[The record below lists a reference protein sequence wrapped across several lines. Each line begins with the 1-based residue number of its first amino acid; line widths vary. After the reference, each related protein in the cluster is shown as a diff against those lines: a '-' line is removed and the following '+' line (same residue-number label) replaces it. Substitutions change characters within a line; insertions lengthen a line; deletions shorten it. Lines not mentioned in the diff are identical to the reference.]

1 MLHWKDGIRR
11 AMAAPG
17 PGGEELRRM
26 KNKNIKGVRLIVAAI
41 VLFFI
46 IFVILRIYFEESKNF
61 SPLALKSNTVIFGLW
76 IIIIL
81 FGLTFLFILARN
93 ILKMYLERNQGG
105 AGHGFKNRLVFFF
118 IAFSI
123 VPTLLLFFFAT
134 DVISQ
139 SIEQWF
145 KTPIENIMKN
155 VDEVK
160 TNYYGNINEDLEHYS
175 GLIAGMIL
183 EKRMYTDENK
193 VFLKN
198 RLKEKMLEYKL
209 DVVSIYKNRNDIYT
223 LFHPRIPTQEYKD
236 LPLNVVYRGLGG
248 AGFTTIDTLKA
259 GELIR
264 NGVAFDIEQGDK
276 MLIITGKYFPKSYTK
291 SLNELAGMVSKHSQM
306 RVLRDPVK
314 NTYILLFLFITILI
328 IFSASW
334 LGFYLAK
341 GITVPIEKLVTA
353 TAEIAKGNL
362 DVRIDYETQDEFNT
376 LINEFNRM
384 AGDLKDN
391 RDKLNRRTI
400 ELRHRRSIIE
410 TILKNITTGVMALNV
425 RGEIMVINTE
435 ATRMLSLDP
444 ETAVRKNYAEVI
456 SESIYGD
463 VHTLIKKAFATRFK
477 LIEKEIDVKLQG
489 KYINLAVKVTQLRS
503 PINSRFAGLLVVLTD
518 LTELIKA
525 QRMLVWREVAK
536 RIAHEIK
543 NPLTPIQISSQRI
556 LRSLDQPP
564 EKFRAIVED
573 SLNIISQELG
583 SIKNLA
589 EEFANFARLP
599 EIKFTQGD
607 VNEILE
613 KLVSTYTSVYQNI
626 QFKAKFDVDLPPLVK
641 LDVEQIKRVFVNI
654 MDNALQVMS
663 NEGEIEIVTNYNAES
678 RFITIEIADNGPGIS
693 DEDKQKVFLP
703 YFSKKSSGTGLGLA
717 IAHNIVE
724 EHNGLISI
732 TDNQPRGARFVIE
745 LPA

>member
-1 MLHWKDGIRR
+1 M
-11 AMAAPG
+11 
-17 PGGEELRRM
+17 
-26 KNKNIKGVRLIVAAI
+26 
-41 VLFFI
+41 
-46 IFVILRIYFEESKNF
+46 
-61 SPLALKSNTVIFGLW
+61 
-76 IIIIL
+76 
-81 FGLTFLFILARN
+81 
-93 ILKMYLERNQGG
+93 
-105 AGHGFKNRLVFFF
+105 
-118 IAFSI
+118 
-123 VPTLLLFFFAT
+123 
-134 DVISQ
+134 
-139 SIEQWF
+139 
-145 KTPIENIMKN
+145 
-155 VDEVK
+155 
-160 TNYYGNINEDLEHYS
+160 
-175 GLIAGMIL
+175 
-183 EKRMYTDENK
+183 
-193 VFLKN
+193 
-198 RLKEKMLEYKL
+198 
-209 DVVSIYKNRNDIYT
+209 
-223 LFHPRIPTQEYKD
+223 QEYKN
-236 LPLNVVYRGLGG
+236 LPLNVVYSGLGG
-248 AGFTTIDTLKA
+248 AGFTKIDNLKN

-276 MLIITGKYFPKSYTK
+276 MLIITGKYFPESYTR
-291 SLNELAGMVSKHSQM
+291 SLNALSGMVSKHSQM
-306 RVLRDPVK
+306 RVMRDPVK

-341 GITVPIEKLVTA
+341 GITVPIEKLVAA

-362 DVRIDYETQDEFNT
+362 DVRIDYATEDEFNT

-384 AGDLKDN
+384 AIDLKEN

-410 TILKNITTGVMALNV
+410 TILKNITSGVMALNV
-425 RGEIMVINTE
+425 RGEIMVVNPE
-435 ATRMLSLDP
+435 AARMLSLDAEAVTRKHYAAVIP
-444 ETAVRKNYAEVI
+444 ET
-456 SESIYGD
+456 IYQD
-463 VHTLIKKAFATRFK
+463 IHALIKKAFETRFK

-489 KYINLAVKVTQLRS
+489 KYINLAVKITQLRN

-556 LRSLDQPP
+556 QRSLDQPP

-573 SLNIISQELG
+573 SLNIISQELS

-613 KLVSTYTSVYQNI
+613 KLVAVYTSIYQNV
-626 QFKAKFDVDLPPLVK
+626 QFKAKFDVELPPLVK

-654 MDNALQVMS
+654 LDNALHAMGS
-663 NEGEIEIVTNYNAES
+663 PGEIEIVTRYNSES
-678 RFITIEIADNGPGIS
+678 KFITVEIADNGLGIS

-724 EHNGLISI
+724 EHNGMISI
-732 TDNQPRGARFVIE
+732 TDNLPRGARFLIE

>member
-1 MLHWKDGIRR
+1 
-11 AMAAPG
+11 
-17 PGGEELRRM
+17 M
-26 KNKNIKGVRLIVAAI
+26 KSKNIKGVRLIVAAM

-46 IFVILRIYFEESKNF
+46 VFVIIRLYFEESKNF
-61 SPLALKSNTVIFGLW
+61 SPLALKGSTWIFGLW

-93 ILKMYLERNQGG
+93 ILKMYLENNQSGS
-105 AGHGFKNRLVFFF
+105 GHSFKNKLVFFF
-118 IAFSI
+118 IAFSL
-123 VPTLLLFFFAT
+123 VPTLLLFIFAT

-145 KTPIENIMKN
+145 KTPIENIMHN
-155 VDEVK
+155 VEDVK
-160 TNYYGNINEDLEHYS
+160 KNYYGKINGDLEHFS
-175 GLIAGMIL
+175 KLIAVMIQQ
-183 EKRMYTDENK
+183 KKMYTDENK
-193 VFLKN
+193 SFLKN
-198 RLKEKMLEYKL
+198 KLKEKMLEYKL
-209 DVVSIYKNRNDIYT
+209 DVVNIYKNRNEIFS
-223 LFHPRIPTQEYKD
+223 LISPRIPIQEYKN
-236 LPLNVVYRGLGG
+236 LPLNIVYRGLGG
-248 AGFTTIDTLKA
+248 AGFTTIDTLKTA
-259 GELIR
+259 ELIR

-276 MLIITGKYFPKSYTK
+276 MLIITGKYFPESYTR
-291 SLNELAGMVSKHSQM
+291 SLNALAGMVSKHNQM

-341 GITVPIEKLVTA
+341 GITVPIEKLVLA

-362 DVRIDYETQDEFNT
+362 DVRIDYKAKDEFNT

-384 AGDLKDN
+384 AFDLKEN

-400 ELRHRRSIIE
+400 ELRHRRSITE
-410 TILKNITTGVMALNV
+410 TILKNITSGVMALNAN
-425 RGEIMVINTE
+425 GEIIAINPE
-435 ATRMLSLDP
+435 ASRMLSLDM
-444 ETAVRKNYAEVI
+444 EAVARKNFAAVI
-456 SESIYGD
+456 SETIYQD
-463 VHTLIKKAFATRFK
+463 IHVLIRKAFETRFK
-477 LIEKEIDVKLQG
+477 LIEKDIDFRLKG
-489 KYINLAVKVTQLRS
+489 KYINLAVKITQLRN
-503 PINSRFAGLLVVLTD
+503 PINNRFAGLLVVLTD

-564 EKFRAIVED
+564 DKFRAIVED
-573 SLNIISQELG
+573 SLNIISQELD

-599 EIKFTQGD
+599 EIKFSQGD
-607 VNEILE
+607 INEILE
-613 KLVSTYTSVYQNI
+613 KLLTVYTSIYQNV
-626 QFKAKFDVDLPPLVK
+626 QFKVKLDVELPALVK
-641 LDVEQIKRVFVNI
+641 LDVEQIKRVLVNVL
-654 MDNALQVMS
+654 DNALEIIGK
-663 NEGEIEIVTNYNAES
+663 EGEIEISTSYNGES
-678 RFITIEIADNGPGIS
+678 KFITIEIADSGPGIS

-717 IAHNIVE
+717 IAHNIIE
-724 EHNGLISI
+724 EHNGLISV
-732 TDNQPRGARFVIE
+732 TDNQPQGARFIIE

>member
-1 MLHWKDGIRR
+1 MCILPKLATRNW
-11 AMAAPG
+11 
-17 PGGEELRRM
+17 RM
-26 KNKNIKGVRLIVAAI
+26 KNKNIRGVRLIVTAI

-46 IFVILRIYFEESKNF
+46 AFVIIRIYFEESKNF
-61 SPLALKSNTVIFGLW
+61 SPQFLKGNTLIFGLW

-81 FGLTFLFILARN
+81 FGLTFLFILIRN
-93 ILKMYLERNQGG
+93 ILKMYYEKNQGG
-105 AGHGFKNRLVFFF
+105 AGHSFKNRLVFFF

-123 VPTLLLFFFAT
+123 VPTLLLFYFAT

-139 SIEQWF
+139 SIEQLF

-155 VDEVK
+155 VDDVK
-160 TNYYGNINEDLEHYS
+160 TNYYSKINEDLEHFS
-175 GLIAGMIL
+175 GIIAVMIQQ
-183 EKRMYTDENK
+183 KRMYTEENK
-193 VFLKN
+193 GFLQN

-209 DVVSIYKNRNDIYT
+209 DVVNIYKNKNEI
-223 LFHPRIPTQEYKD
+223 FAIFNPRIPMQEYKN
-236 LPLNVVYRGLGG
+236 LPLNIVYSGLGG
-248 AGFTTIDTLKA
+248 AGFTKIDTLKN

-276 MLIITGKYFPKSYTK
+276 MLIITGKYFPESYTR
-291 SLNELAGMVSKHSQM
+291 SLNILAAMVNKHSQM

-314 NTYILLFLFITILI
+314 NTYMLLFLFITILI

-341 GITVPIEKLVTA
+341 GITVPIEKLISA
-353 TAEIAKGNL
+353 TTEIAKGNL
-362 DVRIDYETQDEFNT
+362 DVRIDYAAKDEFNI

-384 AGDLKDN
+384 AFDLKEN

-410 TILKNITTGVMALNV
+410 TIMKNITSGVMALNSK
-425 RGEIMVINTE
+425 GEIIALNPE
-435 ATRMLSLDP
+435 AARMLSLDV
-444 ETAVRKNYAEVI
+444 EVVSRKNFANVI
-456 SESIYGD
+456 SETIYQD
-463 VHTLIKKAFATRFK
+463 IHALISKAFETRFK

-489 KYINLAVKVTQLRS
+489 RVINLAVKITQLRN
-503 PINSRFAGLLVVLTD
+503 PINNRFSGLLVVFTD

-525 QRMLVWREVAK
+525 QRLLVWREVAK

-564 EKFRAIVED
+564 DKFRAIVED
-573 SLNIISQELG
+573 SMHIISQEFD
-583 SIKNLA
+583 SIKKLA

-607 VNEILE
+607 INEILE
-613 KLVSTYTSVYQNI
+613 KMLAVYTSIYQNI
-626 QFKAKFDVDLPPLVK
+626 QFKVKLDVALPSLVK

-654 MDNALQVMS
+654 LDNALEVIGK
-663 NEGEIEIVTNYNAES
+663 EGEIEISTRYNGES
-678 RFITIEIADNGPGIS
+678 KFISIEFADNGPGIS

-717 IAHNIVE
+717 IAHNIIE
-724 EHNGLISI
+724 EHNGLISVI
-732 TDNQPRGARFVIE
+732 DNQPRGARFIIE

>member
-1 MLHWKDGIRR
+1 
-11 AMAAPG
+11 
-17 PGGEELRRM
+17 M

-46 IFVILRIYFEESKNF
+46 VFVIIRFYFEETKNF
-61 SPLALKSNTVIFGLW
+61 SPQFLKSNTLIFGLW

-93 ILKMYLERNQGG
+93 ILKMYYEKNQGG
-105 AGHGFKNRLVFFF
+105 AGHSFKNRLVFFF

-155 VDEVK
+155 VDDVK
-160 TNYYGNINEDLEHYS
+160 TNYYSKITEDLEHYS
-175 GLIAGMIL
+175 GIIADMIQQ
-183 EKRMYTDENK
+183 KKMYTEENK
-193 VFLKN
+193 SFLQN

-209 DVVSIYKNRNDIYT
+209 DVVNIYMNKNEIFAIFN
-223 LFHPRIPTQEYKD
+223 PRIPMQEYRN
-236 LPLNVVYRGLGG
+236 LPLNIVYSGLGG
-248 AGFTTIDTLKA
+248 AGFTKIDTLKN

-276 MLIITGKYFPKSYTK
+276 MLIITGKYFPESYTS
-291 SLNELAGMVSKHSQM
+291 SLNNLAAMVNKHNQM
-306 RVLRDPVK
+306 RVLRDPIK
-314 NTYILLFLFITILI
+314 NTYMLLFLFITILI

-341 GITVPIEKLVTA
+341 GITVPIEKLILA

-362 DVRIDYETQDEFNT
+362 DVRIDYAAKDEFNT

-384 AGDLKDN
+384 ASDLKEN

-410 TILKNITTGVMALNV
+410 TIMKNITSGVMALNSK
-425 RGEIMVINTE
+425 GEIMALNPE
-435 ATRMLSLDP
+435 AARMLSLD
-444 ETAVRKNYAEVI
+444 VNVVSRKNFAAVI
-456 SESIYGD
+456 SETIYGD
-463 VHTLIKKAFATRFK
+463 IHALISKAFTTRFK

-489 KYINLAVKVTQLRS
+489 RVINLAVKITQLRN
-503 PINSRFAGLLVVLTD
+503 PINNRFSGLLVVFTD

-525 QRMLVWREVAK
+525 QRLLVWREVAK

-564 EKFRAIVED
+564 DKFRTIVED
-573 SLNIISQELG
+573 SLHIISQEID
-583 SIKNLA
+583 SIKKLA

-607 VNEILE
+607 INEILE
-613 KLVSTYTSVYQNI
+613 KMLVVYTSIYQNVK
-626 QFKAKFDVDLPPLVK
+626 FKVKLDVELPSLVK
-641 LDVEQIKRVFVNI
+641 LDVENIKRVLVNI
-654 MDNALQVMS
+654 LDNALEVTGK
-663 NEGEIEIVTNYNAES
+663 EGEIEISTSYNKENK
-678 RFITIEIADNGPGIS
+678 FITIEIADNGPGIS

-703 YFSKKSSGTGLGLA
+703 YFSKKSTGTGLGLA
-717 IAHNIVE
+717 IANNIIE
-724 EHNGLISI
+724 EHNGLISVV
-732 TDNQPRGARFVIE
+732 DNQPKGARFIIE
-745 LPA
+745 FPA

>member
-1 MLHWKDGIRR
+1 
-11 AMAAPG
+11 
-17 PGGEELRRM
+17 M
-26 KNKNIKGVRLIVAAI
+26 KNKNIKGVRLIVAAM

-46 IFVILRIYFEESKNF
+46 VFVIIRLYFEESKNF
-61 SPLALKSNTVIFGLW
+61 SPLALKGSTLIFGLW

-93 ILKMYLERNQGG
+93 ILKMYLENNQSGT
-105 AGHGFKNRLVFFF
+105 GHSFKNRLVFFF
-118 IAFSI
+118 IAFSL
-123 VPTLLLFFFAT
+123 VPTLLLFIFAT

-145 KTPIENIMKN
+145 KTPIENIMHN
-155 VDEVK
+155 VEDVK
-160 TNYYGNINEDLEHYS
+160 SNYYGNINEDLQHYS
-175 GLIAGMIL
+175 GLIAAMIQQ
-183 EKRMYTDENK
+183 KRMYTDDNK
-193 VFLKN
+193 TFLFNK
-198 RLKEKMLEYKL
+198 LKEKMLEYKL
-209 DVVSIYKNRNDIYT
+209 DVVSIYRNRNETFT
-223 LFHPRIPTQEYKD
+223 LLHPRIPIQEYKN
-236 LPLNVVYRGLGG
+236 LPLNIVYRGLGG
-248 AGFTTIDTLKA
+248 AGFTTTDTLKT

-264 NGVAFDIEQGDK
+264 NGAAFDIEQGDK
-276 MLIITGKYFPKSYTK
+276 MLVITGKYFPESYTR
-291 SLNELAGMVSKHSQM
+291 SLNALAGMVSKHSQM

-341 GITVPIEKLVTA
+341 GITVPIEKLVSA

-362 DVRIDYETQDEFNT
+362 DVRIDYKAKDEFNT

-384 AGDLKDN
+384 AFDLKEN

-400 ELRHRRSIIE
+400 ELRHRRSITE
-410 TILKNITTGVMALNV
+410 TILKNITSGVMALNAS
-425 RGEIMVINTE
+425 GEIIAINPE
-435 ATRMLSLDP
+435 AARMLSLDMD
-444 ETAVRKNYAEVI
+444 AVARKNFAAAI
-456 SESIYGD
+456 SETIYQD
-463 VHTLIKKAFATRFK
+463 IHVLIRKAFETRFK
-477 LIEKEIDVKLQG
+477 LIEKEIDVKLKG
-489 KYINLAVKVTQLRS
+489 KYINLAVKITQLRN
-503 PINSRFAGLLVVLTD
+503 PINNRFAGLLVVLTD

-564 EKFRAIVED
+564 DKFRAIVED
-573 SLNIISQELG
+573 SLNIISQELD

-599 EIKFTQGD
+599 EIKFSQGD
-607 VNEILE
+607 INEILE
-613 KLVSTYTSVYQNI
+613 KLMAVYTSIYQNV
-626 QFKAKFDVDLPPLVK
+626 QFKVKLDSALPPLVK
-641 LDVEQIKRVFVNI
+641 LDVEQIKRVLVNI
-654 MDNALQVMS
+654 LDNALEVIGK
-663 NEGEIEIVTNYNAES
+663 EGEIEISTNYNGES
-678 RFITIEIADNGPGIS
+678 KFITIEIADSGPGIS

-732 TDNQPRGARFVIE
+732 TDNQPQGARFIIE

>member
-1 MLHWKDGIRR
+1 MERV
-11 AMAAPG
+11 
-17 PGGEELRRM
+17 

-46 IFVILRIYFEESKNF
+46 VFVILRLYFEESKNF
-61 SPLALKSNTVIFGLW
+61 SPMALKSNTVIFGLW

-93 ILKMYLERNQGG
+93 ILKMVLEKSQGG
-105 AGHGFKNRLVFFF
+105 AGRGFKNRLVFFF

-145 KTPIENIMKN
+145 KAPIEDIMRN
-155 VDEVK
+155 VEEVK
-160 TNYYGNINEDLEHYS
+160 GNYYGKINEDLQHYS
-175 GLIAGMIL
+175 GLIAAMIQQ
-183 EKRMYTDENK
+183 KRMYTEDNRSFLQNK
-193 VFLKN
+193 
-198 RLKEKMLEYKL
+198 LKEKMLEYKL
-209 DVVSIYKNRNDIYT
+209 DVVNLYRNRNEVFAI
-223 LFHPRIPTQEYKD
+223 FNPRIPMQEYKN
-236 LPLNVVYRGLGG
+236 LPLNVVYSGLGG
-248 AGFTTIDTLKA
+248 AGFTTIDALKA

-264 NGVAFDIEQGDK
+264 SGVAIDIEQGDK
-276 MLIITGKYFPKSYTK
+276 MLIITGKYFPESYTR
-291 SLNELAGMVSKHSQM
+291 SLNELTGMVSKHKQM

-314 NTYILLFLFITILI
+314 STYILLFLFVTILI

-341 GITVPIEKLVTA
+341 GITVPIEKLVAA

-362 DVRIDYETQDEFNT
+362 DVRIDYAAQDEFNT
-376 LINEFNRM
+376 LVNEFNRM
-384 AGDLKDN
+384 ANDLKEN

-410 TILKNITTGVMALNV
+410 TILKNVTAGVMALNV
-425 RGEIMVINTE
+425 RGEIMIVNPE
-435 ATRMLSLDP
+435 AARMLSLDA
-444 ETAVRKNYAEVI
+444 ETAPRKNYDQVIPEANYQEVREI
-456 SESIYGD
+456 IR
-463 VHTLIKKAFATRFK
+463 KAFETRFK
-477 LIEKEIDVKLQG
+477 LIEKEVDVKLQG
-489 KYINLAVKVTQLRS
+489 KYINMAVKVTQLRN

-556 LRSLDQPP
+556 LRSLDQPAD
-564 EKFRAIVED
+564 KFRAIVED
-573 SLNIISQELG
+573 SLGIISQELS

-607 VNEILE
+607 VNDILE
-613 KLVSTYTSVYQNI
+613 KLVSVYASIYQNVR
-626 QFKAKFDVDLPPLVK
+626 FKATLDVDLPPLVK

-654 MDNALQVMS
+654 LDNALQVMGH
-663 NEGEIEIVTNYNAES
+663 EGEIEIVTRYSAENK
-678 RFITIEIADNGPGIS
+678 FITVEIADSGPGIS

-717 IAHNIVE
+717 IAHNIIE
-724 EHNGLISI
+724 EHDGLISI
-732 TDNQPRGARFVIE
+732 VDNQPRGARFVIE

>member
-1 MLHWKDGIRR
+1 
-11 AMAAPG
+11 
-17 PGGEELRRM
+17 M
-26 KNKNIKGVRLIVAAI
+26 KNKNIKGVRLIVTAM

-46 IFVILRIYFEESKNF
+46 VFVIIRIYFEESKNF
-61 SPLALKSNTVIFGLW
+61 SPQFLKGNTLIFGLW

-81 FGLTFLFILARN
+81 FGLTFLFILIRN
-93 ILKMYLERNQGG
+93 ILKMYYEKNQGG
-105 AGHGFKNRLVFFF
+105 VGHSFKNRLVFFF

-123 VPTLLLFFFAT
+123 VPTLLLFYFAT

-155 VDEVK
+155 VDDIK
-160 TNYYGNINEDLEHYS
+160 TNYYSKINEDLEHFS
-175 GLIAGMIL
+175 GIIADMIQQ
-183 EKRMYTDENK
+183 KRMYTEENK
-193 VFLKN
+193 SFLQN

-209 DVVSIYKNRNDIYT
+209 DVVNIYKNKNEI
-223 LFHPRIPTQEYKD
+223 FAIFNPRIPMQEYKN
-236 LPLNVVYRGLGG
+236 LPLNIVYSGLGG
-248 AGFTTIDTLKA
+248 AGFIKIDTLKN

-276 MLIITGKYFPKSYTK
+276 MLIITGKYFPESYTR
-291 SLNELAGMVSKHSQM
+291 SLSILAAMVNKHSQM

-314 NTYILLFLFITILI
+314 NTYMLLFLFITILI

-341 GITVPIEKLVTA
+341 GITVPIEKLISA

-362 DVRIDYETQDEFNT
+362 DVRIDYAAKDEFNT

-384 AGDLKDN
+384 AFDLKEN

-410 TILKNITTGVMALNV
+410 TIMKNITSGVMALNSK
-425 RGEIMVINTE
+425 GEIIALNPE
-435 ATRMLSLDP
+435 AARMLSLDV
-444 ETAVRKNYAEVI
+444 EVVSRKNFANVI
-456 SESIYGD
+456 SETIYQD
-463 VHTLIKKAFATRFK
+463 IHALISKAFETRFK

-489 KYINLAVKVTQLRS
+489 RVINLAVKITQLRN
-503 PINSRFAGLLVVLTD
+503 PINNRFSGLLVVFTD

-525 QRMLVWREVAK
+525 QRLLVWREVAK

-564 EKFRAIVED
+564 DKFRAIVED
-573 SLNIISQELG
+573 SMHIISQEFD
-583 SIKNLA
+583 SIKKLA

-607 VNEILE
+607 INEILE
-613 KLVSTYTSVYQNI
+613 KMLAVYTSIYQNV
-626 QFKAKFDVDLPPLVK
+626 QFKVKLDVALPSLVK

-654 MDNALQVMS
+654 LDNALEVIGK
-663 NEGEIEIVTNYNAES
+663 EGEIEISTRYNGES
-678 RFITIEIADNGPGIS
+678 KFISIEFADNGPGIS

-717 IAHNIVE
+717 IAHNIIE
-724 EHNGLISI
+724 EHNGLISVI
-732 TDNQPRGARFVIE
+732 DNEPRGARFIIE

>member
-1 MLHWKDGIRR
+1 
-11 AMAAPG
+11 
-17 PGGEELRRM
+17 M
-26 KNKNIKGVRLIVAAI
+26 KNKSIKGVRLIVAAI

-46 IFVILRIYFEESKNF
+46 VFVIIRIYFEESRNF
-61 SPLALKSNTVIFGLW
+61 SPLALKGNTVIFGLW

-93 ILKMYLERNQGG
+93 ILKMYLEKNQGG
-105 AGHGFKNRLVFFF
+105 VGHSFKNRLVFFF

-145 KTPIENIMKN
+145 KTPIENIMQN
-155 VDEVK
+155 VDDIK
-160 TNYYGNINEDLEHYS
+160 ASHYGKINEDLEHFS
-175 GLIAGMIL
+175 GLIASMIQQ
-183 EKRMYTDENK
+183 KKMYTAENK
-193 VFLKN
+193 SFLQNK
-198 RLKEKMLEYKL
+198 LKEKMLEYKL
-209 DVVSIYKNRNDIYT
+209 DVVNIYKNKNEI
-223 LFHPRIPTQEYKD
+223 FAIFNPRIPMQEYKN
-236 LPLNVVYRGLGG
+236 LPLNIVYRGLGG
-248 AGFTTIDTLKA
+248 AGFTTIDAMKT

-276 MLIITGKYFPKSYTK
+276 MLIITGKYFPESYTR
-291 SLNELAGMVSKHSQM
+291 SLNILGAMVSKHKQM
-306 RVLRDPVK
+306 RLLRDPVK
-314 NTYILLFLFITILI
+314 STYILLFLFITILI

-341 GITVPIEKLVTA
+341 GITVPIEKLVAA
-353 TAEIAKGNL
+353 TSEIAKGNL
-362 DVRIDYETQDEFNT
+362 DVRIDYAAKDEFNT

-384 AGDLKDN
+384 AIDLKDN

-410 TILKNITTGVMALNV
+410 TILKNITSGVMALNV
-425 RGEIMVINTE
+425 RGEIMAINPE
-435 ATRMLSLDP
+435 AARMLSL
-444 ETAVRKNYAEVI
+444 ETETVVRKNYAGVI
-456 SESIYGD
+456 SESIYQD
-463 VHTLIKKAFATRFK
+463 IHVLIKKAFSTRFK

-489 KYINLAVKVTQLRS
+489 RYINLAVKITQLRN

-525 QRMLVWREVAK
+525 QRLLVWREVAK

-556 LRSLDQPP
+556 MRSLDQPP

-573 SLNIISQELG
+573 SLGIISQELD

-589 EEFANFARLP
+589 DEFANFARLP

-607 VNEILE
+607 INEILE
-613 KLVSTYTSVYQNI
+613 KLLSVYMSIYQNV
-626 QFKAKFDVDLPPLVK
+626 QFKVKLDVDLPPLVK

-654 MDNALQVMS
+654 LDNGLQVME
-663 NEGEIEIVTNYNAES
+663 NGGEIEISTRYNAES
-678 RFITIEIADNGPGIS
+678 KFITVEIADSGPGIS

-717 IAHNIVE
+717 IANNIIE
-724 EHNGLISI
+724 EHNGLISVV
-732 TDNQPRGARFVIE
+732 DNQPHGARFIIE

>member
-1 MLHWKDGIRR
+1 
-11 AMAAPG
+11 
-17 PGGEELRRM
+17 M
-26 KNKNIKGVRLIVAAI
+26 KNKNIKGVRLIVAAT

-46 IFVILRIYFEESKNF
+46 VFVVLRIYFEESKNF
-61 SPLALKSNTVIFGLW
+61 SPPALKSDTLIFGLW

-93 ILKMYLERNQGG
+93 ILKMYVERNQGG
-105 AGHGFKNRLVFFF
+105 AGHSFKNRLVFFF

-145 KTPIENIMKN
+145 KAPIENIMQN
-155 VDEVK
+155 VEEVK
-160 TNYYGNINEDLEHYS
+160 GNYYGNINEDLRHYS
-175 GLIAGMIL
+175 GLIAAMIQQ
-183 EKRMYTDENK
+183 KRMYTEDN
-193 VFLKN
+193 VIFLRN

-209 DVVSIYKNRNDIYT
+209 DLVSIYRDRNETFT
-223 LFHPRIPTQEYKD
+223 LLHPRIPIQEYKD

-248 AGFTTIDTLKA
+248 DGFTTIDTLKSA
-259 GELIR
+259 ELVR
-264 NGVAFDIEQGDK
+264 NGVAFDIEGGK
-276 MLIITGKYFPKSYTK
+276 MLVITGKYFPDSYAR
-291 SLNELAGMVSKHSQM
+291 SLNSLAAMVSKHNQM
-306 RVLRDPVK
+306 RMLRDPVK
-314 NTYILLFLFITILI
+314 NTYILLFLFVTILI

-362 DVRIDYETQDEFNT
+362 DVRIDYGTRDEFNT

-384 AGDLKDN
+384 ASDLKEN
-391 RDKLNRRTI
+391 RDKLTRRTI

-435 ATRMLSLDP
+435 AARMLSLDP
-444 ETAVRKNYAEVI
+444 ETAVRKNYAAVI
-456 SESIYGD
+456 SESIYGEIHAL
-463 VHTLIKKAFATRFK
+463 VQKAFAARFK

-489 KYINLAVKVTQLRS
+489 RFINLAVKITQLRN

-589 EEFANFARLP
+589 DEFANFARLP
-599 EIKFTQGD
+599 EIKFAQGD

-613 KLVSTYTSVYQNI
+613 KLLSTYTSVYQNV
-626 QFKAKFDVDLPPLVK
+626 QFKATLDVDLPPLVK

-654 MDNALQVMS
+654 LDNALHAMG
-663 NEGEIEIVTNYNAES
+663 NEGEIEIVTRYNAES
-678 RFITIEIADNGPGIS
+678 RFLTVEIADNGPGIS

-703 YFSKKSSGTGLGLA
+703 YFSKKSTGTGLGLA
-717 IAHNIVE
+717 IAHTIIE
-724 EHNGLISI
+724 EHNGLVSI
-732 TDNQPRGARFVIE
+732 VDNAPRGARFIIE

>member
-1 MLHWKDGIRR
+1 
-11 AMAAPG
+11 
-17 PGGEELRRM
+17 M
-26 KNKNIKGVRLIVAAI
+26 KSKNIKGVRLIVAAM

-46 IFVILRIYFEESKNF
+46 VFVIIRFYFEESKNF
-61 SPLALKSNTVIFGLW
+61 SPLALKGSTLIFGLW

-93 ILKMYLERNQGG
+93 ILKMYLENNQSGT
-105 AGHGFKNRLVFFF
+105 GHSFKNKLVFFF
-118 IAFSI
+118 IAFSL
-123 VPTLLLFFFAT
+123 VPTLLLFIFAT

-145 KTPIENIMKN
+145 KTPIENIMHN
-155 VDEVK
+155 VEDVK
-160 TNYYGNINEDLEHYS
+160 KNYYGKITGDLEHFS
-175 GLIAGMIL
+175 KLIAAMIQQ
-183 EKRMYTDENK
+183 KRMYTDENK
-193 VFLKN
+193 IFLQNK
-198 RLKEKMLEYKL
+198 LKEKMLEYKL
-209 DVVSIYKNRNDIYT
+209 DVVNIYKNKNEVFAI
-223 LFHPRIPTQEYKD
+223 FNPRIPMQEYKN
-236 LPLNVVYRGLGG
+236 LPLNIVYRGLGG
-248 AGFTTIDTLKA
+248 AGFTTIDTLKT

-264 NGVAFDIEQGDK
+264 NGVAFDITQGDK
-276 MLIITGKYFPKSYTK
+276 MLIITGKYFPESYTR
-291 SLNELAGMVSKHSQM
+291 SLNALAGMVSKHSQM

-341 GITVPIEKLVTA
+341 GITVPIEKLISA

-362 DVRIDYETQDEFNT
+362 DVRIDYKAKDEFNT

-384 AGDLKDN
+384 AFDLKEN

-400 ELRHRRSIIE
+400 ELRHRRSITE
-410 TILKNITTGVMALNV
+410 TILKNITSGVMALNAS
-425 RGEIMVINTE
+425 GEIIAINPE
-435 ATRMLSLDP
+435 AARMLSLDM
-444 ETAVRKNYAEVI
+444 EAVARKNFAAVI
-456 SESIYGD
+456 SDTIYQD
-463 VHTLIKKAFATRFK
+463 IHVLIRKAFETRFK
-477 LIEKEIDVKLQG
+477 LIEKEIDVKLKG
-489 KYINLAVKVTQLRS
+489 KYINLAVKITQLRN
-503 PINSRFAGLLVVLTD
+503 PINNRFAGLLVVLTD

-564 EKFRAIVED
+564 DKFRSIVED
-573 SLNIISQELG
+573 SLNIISQELA

-599 EIKFTQGD
+599 EIKFSQGD
-607 VNEILE
+607 INEILE
-613 KLVSTYTSVYQNI
+613 KLLTVYTSIYQKV
-626 QFKAKFDVDLPPLVK
+626 QFKVKLDVELPPLVK
-641 LDVEQIKRVFVNI
+641 LDVEQIKRVLVNVL
-654 MDNALQVMS
+654 DNALEIIGK
-663 NEGEIEIVTNYNAES
+663 EGEIEISTSYNGES
-678 RFITIEIADNGPGIS
+678 KFITIEIADNGPGIS
-693 DEDKQKVFLP
+693 DEDKQKVFMP

-724 EHNGLISI
+724 EHNGLISV
-732 TDNQPRGARFVIE
+732 TDNQPQGARFIIE

>member
-1 MLHWKDGIRR
+1 
-11 AMAAPG
+11 
-17 PGGEELRRM
+17 M
-26 KNKNIKGVRLIVAAI
+26 KNKNIKGVRLIVAAM

-46 IFVILRIYFEESKNF
+46 VFVIIRIYFEESKNF
-61 SPLALKSNTVIFGLW
+61 SPQFLKSNTLIFGLW

-93 ILKMYLERNQGG
+93 MLKMYYERNRSGG
-105 AGHGFKNRLVFFF
+105 HSFKNRLVFFF

-145 KTPIENIMKN
+145 KTPVENIMKN

-160 TNYYGNINEDLEHYS
+160 TNYYSKITEDLEHFS
-175 GLIAGMIL
+175 GIIAVMIQQ
-183 EKRMYTDENK
+183 KRMYTDDNK
-193 VFLKN
+193 NFLQN

-209 DVVSIYKNRNDIYT
+209 DVVNIYKNRNEI
-223 LFHPRIPTQEYKD
+223 FAIFNPRIPMQEYKN
-236 LPLNVVYRGLGG
+236 LPLNIVYSGLGG
-248 AGFTTIDTLKA
+248 AGFTKIDNLKN

-276 MLIITGKYFPKSYTK
+276 MLIITGKYFPESYTR
-291 SLNELAGMVSKHSQM
+291 SLNTLAAMVNKHSQM

-314 NTYILLFLFITILI
+314 NTYMLLFLFITILI

-341 GITVPIEKLVTA
+341 GITVPIEKLISA

-362 DVRIDYETQDEFNT
+362 DVRIDYAAKDEFNT

-384 AGDLKDN
+384 AFDLKEN

-410 TILKNITTGVMALNV
+410 TIMKNITSGVMALNSK
-425 RGEIMVINTE
+425 GEIMALNPE
-435 ATRMLSLDP
+435 AARMLSLDV
-444 ETAVRKNYAEVI
+444 EAVMRKNFTNVI
-456 SESIYGD
+456 SETIYKD
-463 VHTLIKKAFATRFK
+463 IHLLIGKAFETRFK
-477 LIEKEIDVKLQG
+477 LIEKEIDIKLQG
-489 KYINLAVKVTQLRS
+489 RVINLAVKITQLRN
-503 PINSRFAGLLVVLTD
+503 PINNRFSGLLVVFTD

-525 QRMLVWREVAK
+525 QRLLVWREVAK

-564 EKFRAIVED
+564 DKFRAIVED
-573 SLNIISQELG
+573 SLHIITQEFD
-583 SIKNLA
+583 SIRNLA

-607 VNEILE
+607 INEILE
-613 KLVSTYTSVYQNI
+613 KMLATYTSIYQNVR
-626 QFKAKFDVDLPPLVK
+626 FKAKLDGALPPLLK

-654 MDNALQVMS
+654 LDNALEIIGK
-663 NEGEIEIVTNYNAES
+663 EGEIEIFSRYNGES
-678 RFITIEIADNGPGIS
+678 KFVTIEIADNGPGIS

-717 IAHNIVE
+717 IAHNIIE
-724 EHNGLISI
+724 EHNGLISVV
-732 TDNQPRGARFVIE
+732 DNQPKGARFIIE

>member
-1 MLHWKDGIRR
+1 
-11 AMAAPG
+11 
-17 PGGEELRRM
+17 M
-26 KNKNIKGVRLIVAAI
+26 KNKNIKGVRLIVTAI

-46 IFVILRIYFEESKNF
+46 AFVIIRIYFEESKNF
-61 SPLALKSNTVIFGLW
+61 SPQFLKGNTLIFGLW

-81 FGLTFLFILARN
+81 FGLTFLFILIRN
-93 ILKMYLERNQGG
+93 ILKMYYEKNQGG
-105 AGHGFKNRLVFFF
+105 AGHSFKNRLVFFF

-123 VPTLLLFFFAT
+123 VPTLLLFYFAT

-155 VDEVK
+155 VDDIK
-160 TNYYGNINEDLEHYS
+160 TNYYSKINEDLEHFS
-175 GLIAGMIL
+175 GIIADMIQQ
-183 EKRMYTDENK
+183 KRMYTEENK
-193 VFLKN
+193 SFLQN

-209 DVVSIYKNRNDIYT
+209 DVVNIYKNKNEI
-223 LFHPRIPTQEYKD
+223 FAIFNPRIPMQEYKN
-236 LPLNVVYRGLGG
+236 LPLNIVYSGLGG
-248 AGFTTIDTLKA
+248 AGFTKIDTLKN

-276 MLIITGKYFPKSYTK
+276 MLIITGKYFPESYTR
-291 SLNELAGMVSKHSQM
+291 SLNILAAMVNKHSQM

-314 NTYILLFLFITILI
+314 NTYMLLFLFITILI

-341 GITVPIEKLVTA
+341 GITVPIEKLISA

-362 DVRIDYETQDEFNT
+362 DVRIDYAAKDEFNT

-384 AGDLKDN
+384 AFDLKEN

-410 TILKNITTGVMALNV
+410 TIMKNITSGVMALNSK
-425 RGEIMVINTE
+425 GEIIALNPE
-435 ATRMLSLDP
+435 AARMLSLDV
-444 ETAVRKNYAEVI
+444 EVVSRKNFANVI
-456 SESIYGD
+456 SETIYQD
-463 VHTLIKKAFATRFK
+463 IHALISKAFETRFK

-489 KYINLAVKVTQLRS
+489 RVINLAVKITQLRN
-503 PINSRFAGLLVVLTD
+503 PINNRFSGLLVVFTD

-525 QRMLVWREVAK
+525 QRLLVWREVAK

-564 EKFRAIVED
+564 DKFRAIVED
-573 SLNIISQELG
+573 SMHIISQEFD
-583 SIKNLA
+583 SIKKLA

-607 VNEILE
+607 INEILE
-613 KLVSTYTSVYQNI
+613 KMLAVYTSIYQNI
-626 QFKAKFDVDLPPLVK
+626 QFKVKLDVALPSLVK

-654 MDNALQVMS
+654 LDNALEVIGK
-663 NEGEIEIVTNYNAES
+663 EGEIEISTRYNGES
-678 RFITIEIADNGPGIS
+678 KFISIEFADNGPGIS

-717 IAHNIVE
+717 IAHNIIE
-724 EHNGLISI
+724 EHNGLISVI
-732 TDNQPRGARFVIE
+732 DNQPRGARFIIE

>member
-1 MLHWKDGIRR
+1 
-11 AMAAPG
+11 
-17 PGGEELRRM
+17 M
-26 KNKNIKGVRLIVAAI
+26 KNKNIKGVRLIVTAM

-46 IFVILRIYFEESKNF
+46 VFVIIRIYFEESKNF
-61 SPLALKSNTVIFGLW
+61 SPQFLKGNTLIFGLW

-93 ILKMYLERNQGG
+93 ILKMYYEKNQGG
-105 AGHGFKNRLVFFF
+105 TGHSFKNRLVFFF
-118 IAFSI
+118 IGFSI
-123 VPTLLLFFFAT
+123 VPTLLLFYFAT

-139 SIEQWF
+139 SIDQWF
-145 KTPIENIMKN
+145 KTPIESIMKN
-155 VDEVK
+155 VDDVK
-160 TNYYGNINEDLEHYS
+160 TNYYGNINEDLQHYS
-175 GLIAGMIL
+175 GLIAAMIQQ
-183 EKRMYTDENK
+183 KRMYTEDNTNFLRNK
-193 VFLKN
+193 
-198 RLKEKMLEYKL
+198 LKEKMIEYKL
-209 DVVSIYKNRNDIYT
+209 DLVSIYKNRNEIFT
-223 LFHPRIPTQEYKD
+223 WCNPRIPMQEYKN
-236 LPLNVVYRGLGG
+236 LPLNIVYSGLGG
-248 AGFTTIDTLKA
+248 AGFTKIDTLKN

-276 MLIITGKYFPKSYTK
+276 MLIITGKYFPEGYTR
-291 SLNELAGMVSKHSQM
+291 SLNILAAMVSKHSQM

-314 NTYILLFLFITILI
+314 NTYMLLFLFITILI

-341 GITVPIEKLVTA
+341 GITVPIEKLISA

-362 DVRIDYETQDEFNT
+362 DVRIDYAAKDEFNT

-384 AGDLKDN
+384 AFDLREN

-410 TILKNITTGVMALNV
+410 TIMKNITSGVMALNSK
-425 RGEIMVINTE
+425 GEIIALNPE
-435 ATRMLSLDP
+435 AARMLSLDV
-444 ETAVRKNYAEVI
+444 EVVSRKNFANVI
-456 SESIYGD
+456 SETIYPD
-463 VHTLIKKAFATRFK
+463 IHALINKAFETRFK

-489 KYINLAVKVTQLRS
+489 RVINLAVKITQLRN
-503 PINSRFAGLLVVLTD
+503 PINNRFSGLLVVFTD

-525 QRMLVWREVAK
+525 QRLLVWREVAK

-564 EKFRAIVED
+564 DKFRTIVED
-573 SLNIISQELG
+573 SMHIISQEFD
-583 SIKNLA
+583 SIKKLA

-599 EIKFTQGD
+599 EIKFSQGD
-607 VNEILE
+607 INEILE
-613 KLVSTYTSVYQNI
+613 KMLTVYTSIYQNV
-626 QFKAKFDVDLPPLVK
+626 QFKVKLDVELPPLVK
-641 LDVEQIKRVFVNI
+641 LDVEQIKRVFINI
-654 MDNALQVMS
+654 LDNALEIIGK
-663 NEGEIEIVTNYNAES
+663 EGEIEISTRYNGES
-678 RFITIEIADNGPGIS
+678 KFITIEIADNGPGIS

-717 IAHNIVE
+717 IAHNIIE
-724 EHNGLISI
+724 EHNGLISVV
-732 TDNQPRGARFVIE
+732 DNQPRGARFIIE

>member
-1 MLHWKDGIRR
+1 
-11 AMAAPG
+11 
-17 PGGEELRRM
+17 M
-26 KNKNIKGVRLIVAAI
+26 KSKNIKGVRLIVAAI

-46 IFVILRIYFEESKNF
+46 VFVILRIYFEESKNF

-105 AGHGFKNRLVFFF
+105 AVHGFKNRLVFFF

-145 KTPIENIMKN
+145 KTPIEDIMKN
-155 VDEVK
+155 VDDIK
-160 TNYYGNINEDLEHYS
+160 GNYYGNITQDLEHFS
-175 GLIAGMIL
+175 GLIAAMIQQ
-183 EKRMYTDENK
+183 KRMYAEDNK
-193 VFLKN
+193 IFLLNK
-198 RLKEKMLEYKL
+198 LKEKMQEYKL
-209 DVVSIYKNRNDIYT
+209 DVVNIYHNSTQVFT
-223 LFHPRIPTQEYKD
+223 LIHPNVPSQEYKN
-236 LPLNVVYRGLGG
+236 LPLNIVYRGLGG
-248 AGFTTIDTLKA
+248 AGFTTIDAMKN

-276 MLIITGKYFPKSYTK
+276 MLIITGKYFPESYTR
-291 SLNELAGMVSKHSQM
+291 SLNALAGMVNRHNQM

-341 GITVPIEKLVTA
+341 GITVPIEKLVAA
-353 TAEIAKGNL
+353 TSEIAKGNL
-362 DVRIDYETQDEFNT
+362 DVRIDYAAKDEFNT

-384 AGDLKDN
+384 ALDLKEN
-391 RDKLNRRTI
+391 RDKLTRRTI

-410 TILKNITTGVMALNV
+410 TILKNITSGVMALNL
-425 RGEIMVINTE
+425 RGDIMAINPE
-435 ATRMLSLDP
+435 AARMLSLDV
-444 ETAVRKNYAEVI
+444 EATMRKNYAAVI
-456 SESIYGD
+456 SETIYQEIHD
-463 VHTLIKKAFATRFK
+463 LIKKAFTTRFK

-489 KYINLAVKVTQLRS
+489 KYINLAVKITQLRN

-573 SLNIISQELG
+573 SLNIISQELD

-599 EIKFTQGD
+599 EIKFSQGD
-607 VNEILE
+607 INEILE
-613 KLVSTYTSVYQNI
+613 KLLAVYTSIYQNV
-626 QFKAKFDVDLPPLVK
+626 QFKVKLDVDLPPLVK
-641 LDVEQIKRVFVNI
+641 LDVEQIKRVLVNI
-654 MDNALQVMS
+654 LDNALEVIGK
-663 NEGEIEIVTNYNAES
+663 EGEIEISTQYNPES
-678 RFITIEIADNGPGIS
+678 KFVTIEIADNGPGIS

-732 TDNQPRGARFVIE
+732 SDNQPRGARFVIE

>member
-1 MLHWKDGIRR
+1 
-11 AMAAPG
+11 
-17 PGGEELRRM
+17 M

-46 IFVILRIYFEESKNF
+46 VFVILRIYFEESKNF
-61 SPLALKSNTVIFGLW
+61 SPLALRGNTVIFGLW

-81 FGLTFLFILARN
+81 FGVTFLFILARN
-93 ILKMYLERNQGG
+93 ILKMVLEKNQRGS
-105 AGHGFKNRLVFFF
+105 GHGFKNRLVFFF

-134 DVISQ
+134 DVITQ
-139 SIEQWF
+139 SIDQWF

-155 VDEVK
+155 VEEVK
-160 TNYYGNINEDLEHYS
+160 TNYYGNINEDLQHYS
-175 GLIAGMIL
+175 GLIASMIQQ
-183 EKRMYTDENK
+183 KRMYTEENK
-193 VFLKN
+193 SFLQNK
-198 RLKEKMLEYKL
+198 LKEKMLEYKL
-209 DVVSIYKNRNDIYT
+209 DVVNIYKNKNEVFAI
-223 LFHPRIPTQEYKD
+223 FNPRIPMQEYKN
-236 LPLNVVYRGLGG
+236 LPLNVVYSGLGG
-248 AGFTTIDTLKA
+248 AGFTKIDTLKN

-276 MLIITGKYFPKSYTK
+276 MLIITGKYFPERYKRG
-291 SLNELAGMVSKHSQM
+291 LDELAGMVSKHNQM

-314 NTYILLFLFITILI
+314 NTYVLLFLFITILI

-353 TAEIAKGNL
+353 TSEIAKGNL
-362 DVRIDYETQDEFNT
+362 DVRIDYAAEDEFNT
-376 LINEFNRM
+376 LVNEFNRM
-384 AGDLKDN
+384 ASDLKEN

-410 TILKNITTGVMALNV
+410 TILKNVTTGVMALNV
-425 RGEIMVINTE
+425 RGEIMAVNPE
-435 ATRMLSLDP
+435 AARMLSLDA
-444 ETAVRKNYAEVI
+444 EAAVRKNYAEVI
-456 SESIYGD
+456 SETIYQD
-463 VHTLIKKAFATRFK
+463 IHELIQKAFKTRFK

-489 KYINLAVKVTQLRS
+489 KYINLAVKVTQLRN

-573 SLNIISQELG
+573 SLNIISQELD
-583 SIKNLA
+583 SIKSLA

-613 KLVSTYTSVYQNI
+613 KLVSVYTSIYQNV
-626 QFKAKFDVDLPPLVK
+626 QFKVKLDVDLPPLVK

-654 MDNALQVMS
+654 LDNALQVMGS
-663 NEGEIEIVTNYNAES
+663 QGEIEIATDYNAENK
-678 RFITIEIADNGPGIS
+678 FITVEIADSGPGIS

-717 IAHNIVE
+717 IAHNIIE

-732 TDNQPRGARFVIE
+732 VDNQPHGARFVIE

>member
-1 MLHWKDGIRR
+1 
-11 AMAAPG
+11 
-17 PGGEELRRM
+17 M
-26 KNKNIKGVRLIVAAI
+26 KNKNIKGVRMIVAAI
-41 VLFFI
+41 VMFFI

-61 SPLALKSNTVIFGLW
+61 SPIALKSNTVIFGLW

-93 ILKMYLERNQGG
+93 ILKMFLERNQGG

-155 VDEVK
+155 VEEVR
-160 TNYYGNINEDLEHYS
+160 TNYYGKITEDLEHYS
-175 GLIAGMIL
+175 GLIASMIQQ
-183 EKRMYTDENK
+183 KRMYTEENTS
-193 VFLKN
+193 FLFNK
-198 RLKEKMLEYKL
+198 LKEKMLEYKL
-209 DVVSIYKNRNDIYT
+209 DVVSIYKNRKEIYAF
-223 LFHPRIPTQEYKD
+223 FHPRVPMQEYKN

-248 AGFTTIDTLKA
+248 AGFTTIDALKA

-276 MLIITGKYFPKSYTK
+276 MLIITGKYFPESYTR
-291 SLNELAGMVSKHSQM
+291 SLNALAGMVSKHNQM

-362 DVRIDYETQDEFNT
+362 DVRIDYAAEDEFNT

-384 AGDLKDN
+384 AIDLKEN
-391 RDKLNRRTI
+391 RDKLTRRTI
-400 ELRHRRSIIE
+400 QLRHRRSIIE
-410 TILKNITTGVMALNV
+410 TILKNITTGVMALNS
-425 RGEIMVINTE
+425 RGEIMSLNPE
-435 ATRMLSLDP
+435 AARMLSLDAEAVARKHYATVIP
-444 ETAVRKNYAEVI
+444 ET
-456 SESIYGD
+456 IYQD
-463 VHTLIKKAFATRFK
+463 IHAMVKKAFETRFK
-477 LIEKEIDVKLQG
+477 LIEKEIDVKLRG
-489 KYINLAVKVTQLRS
+489 KYINLAVKITQLRN
-503 PINSRFAGLLVVLTD
+503 PINNRFAGLLVVLTD

-564 EKFRAIVED
+564 EKFRTIVED
-573 SLNIISQELG
+573 SLNIISQELD

-613 KLVSTYTSVYQNI
+613 KLVAVYTSIYQGV
-626 QFKAKFDVDLPPLVK
+626 QFKVQLDVDLPPLVK

-654 MDNALQVMS
+654 LDNALQVMG
-663 NEGEIEIVTNYNAES
+663 NAGEIEIVTRYNAES
-678 RFITIEIADNGPGIS
+678 KFITIEIADSGPGIS

-717 IAHNIVE
+717 IAHNIIE
-724 EHNGLISI
+724 EHNGMISI
-732 TDNQPRGARFVIE
+732 TDNQPRGARFTIE

>member
-1 MLHWKDGIRR
+1 
-11 AMAAPG
+11 
-17 PGGEELRRM
+17 M
-26 KNKNIKGVRLIVAAI
+26 KNKNIKGVRLIVAATVLLFI
-41 VLFFI
+41 V
-46 IFVILRIYFEESKNF
+46 FVILRIYFEESKNF

-81 FGLTFLFILARN
+81 FGVTFLFILARN
-93 ILKMYLERNQGG
+93 ILKMYLEKNQGG
-105 AGHGFKNRLVFFF
+105 AGHRFKNRLVFFF

-155 VDEVK
+155 VEEVNS
-160 TNYYGNINEDLEHYS
+160 NYYGKINEDIEHYS
-175 GLIAGMIL
+175 GLIASMIQQ
-183 EKRMYTDENK
+183 KRMYTEDNRTFLQNK
-193 VFLKN
+193 
-198 RLKEKMLEYKL
+198 LKEKMLEYKL
-209 DVVSIYKNRNDIYT
+209 DVINIYRNRNEVFAI
-223 LFHPRIPTQEYKD
+223 FNPRIPMQEYKN

-248 AGFTTIDTLKA
+248 AGFTTIDALKT

-276 MLIITGKYFPKSYTK
+276 MLIITGKYFPESYTR
-291 SLNELAGMVSKHSQM
+291 SLNALKGMVNKHNQM
-306 RVLRDPVK
+306 RVLRDPIK

-341 GITVPIEKLVTA
+341 GITVPIEKLVAA
-353 TAEIAKGNL
+353 TSEIAKGNL
-362 DVRIDYETQDEFNT
+362 DVRIDYAAKDEFNT

-384 AGDLKDN
+384 ASDLKEN
-391 RDKLNRRTI
+391 SDKLTRRTI
-400 ELRHRRSIIE
+400 QLRHRRSFIE
-410 TILKNITTGVMALNV
+410 TILKNITSGVMALNS
-425 RGEIMVINTE
+425 RGEIIAINPE
-435 ATRMLSLDP
+435 AARMLSLEV
-444 ETAVRKNYAEVI
+444 ETAMRKNFITVI
-456 SESIYGD
+456 SETIYPD
-463 VHTLIKKAFATRFK
+463 IRELIQKAFETRFK
-477 LIEKEIDVKLQG
+477 QIEKEIDVKLQG
-489 KYINLAVKVTQLRS
+489 KYINMAVKVTQLRN
-503 PINSRFAGLLVVLTD
+503 PINSHFAGLLVVLTD

-564 EKFRAIVED
+564 EKFRTIVED
-573 SLNIISQELG
+573 SLNIILQELD

-613 KLVSTYTSVYQNI
+613 KLVSVYTSVYQNV
-626 QFKAKFDVDLPPLVK
+626 QFKVKLDVDLPPLVK
-641 LDVEQIKRVFVNI
+641 LDVEQIKRVFINI
-654 MDNALQVMS
+654 MDNALQVMG
-663 NEGEIEIVTNYNAES
+663 NQGEIEIVTRYNTES
-678 RFITIEIADNGPGIS
+678 KFITVEIADSGPGIS
-693 DEDKQKVFLP
+693 DEDKQKVFQP
-703 YFSKKSSGTGLGLA
+703 YFSKKSSGTGLGMA
-717 IAHNIVE
+717 IAYNVVE
-724 EHNGLISI
+724 EHNGMISI
-732 TDNQPRGARFVIE
+732 SDNQPHGARFVIE

>member
-1 MLHWKDGIRR
+1 
-11 AMAAPG
+11 
-17 PGGEELRRM
+17 M
-26 KNKNIKGVRLIVAAI
+26 KNKNIKGVRLIVAAM

-46 IFVILRIYFEESKNF
+46 VFVIIRIYFEESKNF
-61 SPLALKSNTVIFGLW
+61 LPLYLKSNTLIFGLW

-93 ILKMYLERNQGG
+93 ILKMYYEKNRGG
-105 AGHGFKNRLVFFF
+105 TGHSFKNRLVFFF

-155 VDEVK
+155 VDDVK
-160 TNYYGNINEDLEHYS
+160 TNYYSKITEDLEHFS
-175 GLIAGMIL
+175 GIIAVMIQQ
-183 EKRMYTDENK
+183 KRMYIEENK
-193 VFLKN
+193 SFLQN

-209 DVVSIYKNRNDIYT
+209 DVVNVYKNKNEI
-223 LFHPRIPTQEYKD
+223 FAIFNPRIPMQEYKN
-236 LPLNVVYRGLGG
+236 LPLNIVYSGLGG
-248 AGFTTIDTLKA
+248 AGFTKIDTLKN

-276 MLIITGKYFPKSYTK
+276 MLIITGKYFPESYTR
-291 SLNELAGMVSKHSQM
+291 SLGILAAMVNKHSQM

-314 NTYILLFLFITILI
+314 NTYMLLFLFITILI

-341 GITVPIEKLVTA
+341 GITVPIEKLVAA

-362 DVRIDYETQDEFNT
+362 DVRIDYAAKDEFNT

-384 AGDLKDN
+384 AFDLKEN

-410 TILKNITTGVMALNV
+410 TIMKNITSGVMALNSK
-425 RGEIMVINTE
+425 GEIIALNPE
-435 ATRMLSLDP
+435 AARMMSLDV
-444 ETAVRKNYAEVI
+444 EAVIRKNFADVI
-456 SESIYGD
+456 SETIYQD
-463 VHTLIKKAFATRFK
+463 IHLLISKAFETRFK

-489 KYINLAVKVTQLRS
+489 KYINLAVKITQLRN
-503 PINSRFAGLLVVLTD
+503 PINNRFAGLLVVFTD

-525 QRMLVWREVAK
+525 QRLLVWREVAK

-556 LRSLDQPP
+556 LRSMDLPP
-564 EKFRAIVED
+564 EKFRVIVED
-573 SLNIISQELG
+573 SLHIISQEFD
-583 SIKNLA
+583 SIKKLA

-607 VNEILE
+607 INEILE
-613 KLVSTYTSVYQNI
+613 KMLAVYTSIYQNVR
-626 QFKAKFDVDLPPLVK
+626 FKVKLDVELPPLVK

-654 MDNALQVMS
+654 LDNALEVIGK
-663 NEGEIEIVTNYNAES
+663 EGEIEISTRYSRES
-678 RFITIEIADNGPGIS
+678 KFITIEIADNGAGIS
-693 DEDKQKVFLP
+693 DEDKQKIFLP

-717 IAHNIVE
+717 IAHNIIE
-724 EHNGLISI
+724 EHNGLISV
-732 TDNQPRGARFVIE
+732 TDNQPQGARFIIE

>member
-1 MLHWKDGIRR
+1 MPADG
-11 AMAAPG
+11 
-17 PGGEELRRM
+17 ENQVM
-26 KNKNIKGVRLIVAAI
+26 KNKNIKGVRLIVAAT

-46 IFVILRIYFEESKNF
+46 VFVVLRIYFEESKNF
-61 SPLALKSNTVIFGLW
+61 SPPALKSDTLIFGLW

-93 ILKMYLERNQGG
+93 ILKMYVERNQGG
-105 AGHGFKNRLVFFF
+105 AGHSFKNRLVFFF

-145 KTPIENIMKN
+145 KAPIENIMQN
-155 VDEVK
+155 VEEVK
-160 TNYYGNINEDLEHYS
+160 GNYYGNINEDLRHYS
-175 GLIAGMIL
+175 GLIAAMIQQ
-183 EKRMYTDENK
+183 KRMYTADN
-193 VFLKN
+193 VIFLRN

-209 DVVSIYKNRNDIYT
+209 DLVSIYRDRNETFT
-223 LFHPRIPTQEYKD
+223 LLHPRIPIQEYKD

-248 AGFTTIDTLKA
+248 DGFTTIDTLKSA
-259 GELIR
+259 ELVR
-264 NGVAFDIEQGDK
+264 NGVAFDIEGGK
-276 MLIITGKYFPKSYTK
+276 MLVITGKYFPDSYAR
-291 SLNELAGMVSKHSQM
+291 SLNSLAAMVSKHNQM
-306 RVLRDPVK
+306 RMLRDPVK
-314 NTYILLFLFITILI
+314 NTYILLFLFVTILI

-362 DVRIDYETQDEFNT
+362 DVRIDYGTRDEFNT

-384 AGDLKDN
+384 ASDLKEN
-391 RDKLNRRTI
+391 RDKLTRRTI

-435 ATRMLSLDP
+435 AARMLSLDP
-444 ETAVRKNYAEVI
+444 ETAVRKNYAAVI
-456 SESIYGD
+456 SESIYGEIHAL
-463 VHTLIKKAFATRFK
+463 VQKAFAARFK

-489 KYINLAVKVTQLRS
+489 RFINLAVKITQLRN

-589 EEFANFARLP
+589 DEFANFARLP
-599 EIKFTQGD
+599 EIKFAQGD

-613 KLVSTYTSVYQNI
+613 KLLSTYTSVYQNV
-626 QFKAKFDVDLPPLVK
+626 QFKATLDVDLPPLVK

-654 MDNALQVMS
+654 LDNALHAMG
-663 NEGEIEIVTNYNAES
+663 NEGEIEIVTRYNAES
-678 RFITIEIADNGPGIS
+678 RFLTVEIADNGPGIS

-703 YFSKKSSGTGLGLA
+703 YFSKKSTGTGLGLA
-717 IAHNIVE
+717 IAHTIIE
-724 EHNGLISI
+724 EHNGLVSI
-732 TDNQPRGARFVIE
+732 VDNAPRGARFIIE

>member
-1 MLHWKDGIRR
+1 
-11 AMAAPG
+11 
-17 PGGEELRRM
+17 M

-46 IFVILRIYFEESKNF
+46 VFVILRIYFEESKNF

-93 ILKMYLERNQGG
+93 ILKMYVERNQGG

-145 KTPIENIMKN
+145 KTPIENIMTN
-155 VDEVK
+155 VEQVK
-160 TNYYGNINEDLEHYS
+160 TNYYGNITQDLEHYS
-175 GLIAGMIL
+175 GLIAAMIQQ
-183 EKRMYTDENK
+183 KRMYTQDNK
-193 VFLKN
+193 SFLMNK
-198 RLKEKMLEYKL
+198 LKEKMLEYKL
-209 DVVSIYKNRNDIYT
+209 DVVSIYKNRNEVFT
-223 LFHPRIPTQEYKD
+223 VFNPRIPTQEYKN

-248 AGFTTIDTLKA
+248 AGFTTIDALKA

-264 NGVAFDIEQGDK
+264 NGVAFDIEGGDK
-276 MLIITGKYFPKSYTK
+276 MLIITGKYFPGSYTR
-291 SLNELAGMVSKHSQM
+291 SLNELGGMVSKHSQM

-341 GITVPIEKLVTA
+341 GITVPIEKLVAA
-353 TAEIAKGNL
+353 TSEIAKGNL
-362 DVRIDYETQDEFNT
+362 DVRIDYAAKDEFNT

-384 AGDLKDN
+384 AIDLKDN

-400 ELRHRRSIIE
+400 ELRHSRSIIE

-435 ATRMLSLDP
+435 AARMLSLDP
-444 ETAVRKNYAEVI
+444 ETAVRKNYATVI
-456 SESIYGD
+456 SETIYGEIHAL
-463 VHTLIKKAFATRFK
+463 VKKAFETRFK

-489 KYINLAVKVTQLRS
+489 KYINLAVKVTHLRN
-503 PINSRFAGLLVVLTD
+503 PINSHFAGLLVVLTD

-599 EIKFTQGD
+599 EVKFAQGD

-613 KLVSTYTSVYQNI
+613 KLVSTYTSVYQNV
-626 QFKAKFDVDLPPLVK
+626 QFNAKFDVDLPPLVK

-654 MDNALQVMS
+654 MDNALQVMG
-663 NEGEIEIVTNYNAES
+663 NEGEIEIVTRYNAES
-678 RFITIEIADNGPGIS
+678 KFITVEIADNGPGIS

-717 IAHNIVE
+717 IAHNIIE
-724 EHNGLISI
+724 EHDGLISI
-732 TDNQPRGARFVIE
+732 GDNTPRGARFIIE

>member
-1 MLHWKDGIRR
+1 
-11 AMAAPG
+11 
-17 PGGEELRRM
+17 M

-46 IFVILRIYFEESKNF
+46 VFVILRIYFEESKNF
-61 SPLALKSNTVIFGLW
+61 SPPALKSNTVIFGLW

-93 ILKMYLERNQGG
+93 ILKMYLEKNQGG

-145 KTPIENIMKN
+145 KAPIENIMKN
-155 VDEVK
+155 VEDVK
-160 TNYYGNINEDLEHYS
+160 TNYYGKITEDLEHYS
-175 GLIAGMIL
+175 GLIAAMIQQ
-183 EKRMYTDENK
+183 KRMYTEDNK
-193 VFLKN
+193 SFLQNK
-198 RLKEKMLEYKL
+198 LKEKMLEYKL
-209 DVVSIYKNRNDIYT
+209 DVVNIYKNRSEVFAIFN
-223 LFHPRIPTQEYKD
+223 PRIPMQEYKN

-248 AGFTTIDTLKA
+248 AGFTTIDALKT

-276 MLIITGKYFPKSYTK
+276 MLIITGKYFPESYTR
-291 SLNELAGMVSKHSQM
+291 SLNALAGMVSKHSQM
-306 RVLRDPVK
+306 RVMRDPVK

-353 TAEIAKGNL
+353 TSEIAKGNL
-362 DVRIDYETQDEFNT
+362 DVRIDYATEDEFNT

-384 AGDLKDN
+384 AIDLKEN

-410 TILKNITTGVMALNV
+410 TILKNITSGVMALNV
-425 RGEIMVINTE
+425 RGEIITVNPE
-435 ATRMLSLDP
+435 AARMLSLDAEAVTRKHYATVIP
-444 ETAVRKNYAEVI
+444 ET
-456 SESIYGD
+456 IYQD
-463 VHTLIKKAFATRFK
+463 IHDLVKKAFETRFK
-477 LIEKEIDVKLQG
+477 LIEKEIDVKMQG
-489 KYINLAVKVTQLRS
+489 KFINLAVKITQLRN

-573 SLNIISQELG
+573 SLNIISQELD

-613 KLVSTYTSVYQNI
+613 KLVAVYTSIYQNV
-626 QFKAKFDVDLPPLVK
+626 QFKAKFDVELPPLVK

-654 MDNALQVMS
+654 LDNALQVMD
-663 NEGEIEIVTNYNAES
+663 NQGEIEIATCYNPES
-678 RFITIEIADNGPGIS
+678 KFITVEIADNGPGIS

-724 EHNGLISI
+724 EHNGMISI
-732 TDNQPRGARFVIE
+732 TDNQPRGARFLIE

>member
-1 MLHWKDGIRR
+1 M
-11 AMAAPG
+11 
-17 PGGEELRRM
+17 
-26 KNKNIKGVRLIVAAI
+26 

-46 IFVILRIYFEESKNF
+46 VFVIIRIYFEESKNF
-61 SPLALKSNTVIFGLW
+61 SPQFLKGNTLIFGLW

-81 FGLTFLFILARN
+81 FGLTFLFILIRN
-93 ILKMYLERNQGG
+93 ILKMYYEKNQGG
-105 AGHGFKNRLVFFF
+105 VGHSFKNRLVFFF

-123 VPTLLLFFFAT
+123 VPTLLLFYFAT

-155 VDEVK
+155 VDDIK
-160 TNYYGNINEDLEHYS
+160 TNYYSKINEDLEHFS
-175 GLIAGMIL
+175 GIIADMIQQ
-183 EKRMYTDENK
+183 KRMYTEENK
-193 VFLKN
+193 SFLQN

-209 DVVSIYKNRNDIYT
+209 DVVNIYKNKNEI
-223 LFHPRIPTQEYKD
+223 FAIFNPRIPMQEYKN
-236 LPLNVVYRGLGG
+236 LPLNIVYSGLGG
-248 AGFTTIDTLKA
+248 AGFTKIDTLKN

-276 MLIITGKYFPKSYTK
+276 MLIITGKYFPESYTR
-291 SLNELAGMVSKHSQM
+291 SLSILAAMVNKHSQM

-314 NTYILLFLFITILI
+314 NTYMLLFLFITILI

-341 GITVPIEKLVTA
+341 GITVPIEKLISA

-362 DVRIDYETQDEFNT
+362 DVRIDYAAKDEFNT

-384 AGDLKDN
+384 AFDLKEN

-410 TILKNITTGVMALNV
+410 TIMKNITSGVMALNSK
-425 RGEIMVINTE
+425 GEIIALNPE
-435 ATRMLSLDP
+435 AARMLSLDV
-444 ETAVRKNYAEVI
+444 EVVSRKNFANVI
-456 SESIYGD
+456 SETIYQD
-463 VHTLIKKAFATRFK
+463 IHALISKAFETRFK

-489 KYINLAVKVTQLRS
+489 RVINLAVKITQLRN
-503 PINSRFAGLLVVLTD
+503 PINNRFSGLLVVFTD

-525 QRMLVWREVAK
+525 QRLLVWREVAK

-564 EKFRAIVED
+564 DKFRAIVED
-573 SLNIISQELG
+573 SMHIISQEFD
-583 SIKNLA
+583 SIKKLA

-607 VNEILE
+607 INEILE
-613 KLVSTYTSVYQNI
+613 KMLAVYTSIYQNV
-626 QFKAKFDVDLPPLVK
+626 QFKVKLDVALPSLVK

-654 MDNALQVMS
+654 LDNALEVIGK
-663 NEGEIEIVTNYNAES
+663 EGEIEISTRYNGES
-678 RFITIEIADNGPGIS
+678 KFISIEFADNGPGIS

-717 IAHNIVE
+717 IAHNIIE
-724 EHNGLISI
+724 EHNGLISVI
-732 TDNQPRGARFVIE
+732 DNEPRGARFIIE

>member
-1 MLHWKDGIRR
+1 
-11 AMAAPG
+11 
-17 PGGEELRRM
+17 
-26 KNKNIKGVRLIVAAI
+26 
-41 VLFFI
+41 
-46 IFVILRIYFEESKNF
+46 
-61 SPLALKSNTVIFGLW
+61 
-76 IIIIL
+76 
-81 FGLTFLFILARN
+81 
-93 ILKMYLERNQGG
+93 
-105 AGHGFKNRLVFFF
+105 
-118 IAFSI
+118 
-123 VPTLLLFFFAT
+123 
-134 DVISQ
+134 
-139 SIEQWF
+139 
-145 KTPIENIMKN
+145 
-155 VDEVK
+155 
-160 TNYYGNINEDLEHYS
+160 
-175 GLIAGMIL
+175 
-183 EKRMYTDENK
+183 
-193 VFLKN
+193 
-198 RLKEKMLEYKL
+198 
-209 DVVSIYKNRNDIYT
+209 
-223 LFHPRIPTQEYKD
+223 
-236 LPLNVVYRGLGG
+236 
-248 AGFTTIDTLKA
+248 
-259 GELIR
+259 
-264 NGVAFDIEQGDK
+264 
-276 MLIITGKYFPKSYTK
+276 
-291 SLNELAGMVSKHSQM
+291 
-306 RVLRDPVK
+306 
-314 NTYILLFLFITILI
+314 
-328 IFSASW
+328 
-334 LGFYLAK
+334 
-341 GITVPIEKLVTA
+341 
-353 TAEIAKGNL
+353 
-362 DVRIDYETQDEFNT
+362 
-376 LINEFNRM
+376 
-384 AGDLKDN
+384 
-391 RDKLNRRTI
+391 
-400 ELRHRRSIIE
+400 
-410 TILKNITTGVMALNV
+410 
-425 RGEIMVINTE
+425 
-435 ATRMLSLDP
+435 
-444 ETAVRKNYAEVI
+444 
-456 SESIYGD
+456 
-463 VHTLIKKAFATRFK
+463 
-477 LIEKEIDVKLQG
+477 
-489 KYINLAVKVTQLRS
+489 
-503 PINSRFAGLLVVLTD
+503 VVLTD

-654 MDNALQVMS
+654 MDNALQVMN

>member
-1 MLHWKDGIRR
+1 
-11 AMAAPG
+11 
-17 PGGEELRRM
+17 M
-26 KNKNIKGVRLIVAAI
+26 KSKNIKGVRLIVAAM

-46 IFVILRIYFEESKNF
+46 VFVIIRLYFEESKNF
-61 SPLALKSNTVIFGLW
+61 SPLALKGSTWIFGLW

-93 ILKMYLERNQGG
+93 ILKMYLENNQSG
-105 AGHGFKNRLVFFF
+105 AGHSFKNKLVFFF
-118 IAFSI
+118 IAFSL
-123 VPTLLLFFFAT
+123 VPTLLLFIFAT

-145 KTPIENIMKN
+145 KTPIENIMHN
-155 VDEVK
+155 VEDVK
-160 TNYYGNINEDLEHYS
+160 KNYYGKITGDLEHFS
-175 GLIAGMIL
+175 KLIAAMIQQ
-183 EKRMYTDENK
+183 KRMYTDENK
-193 VFLKN
+193 IFLQNK
-198 RLKEKMLEYKL
+198 LKEKMLEYKL
-209 DVVSIYKNRNDIYT
+209 DVVNIYKNKNEVFAI
-223 LFHPRIPTQEYKD
+223 FNPRIPMQEYKN
-236 LPLNVVYRGLGG
+236 LPLNIVYRGLGG
-248 AGFTTIDTLKA
+248 AGFTTIDTLKT

-264 NGVAFDIEQGDK
+264 NGVAFDITQGDK
-276 MLIITGKYFPKSYTK
+276 MLIITGKYFPESYTR
-291 SLNELAGMVSKHSQM
+291 SLNALAGMVSKHNQM

-341 GITVPIEKLVTA
+341 GITVPIEKLVSA

-362 DVRIDYETQDEFNT
+362 DVRIDYKAKDEFNT

-384 AGDLKDN
+384 AFDLKEN

-400 ELRHRRSIIE
+400 ELRHRRSITE
-410 TILKNITTGVMALNV
+410 TILKNITSGVMALNAS
-425 RGEIMVINTE
+425 GEIIAINPE
-435 ATRMLSLDP
+435 ASRMLSLDI
-444 ETAVRKNYAEVI
+444 EAVARKNFAAVI
-456 SESIYGD
+456 SDTIYQD
-463 VHTLIKKAFATRFK
+463 IHVLIRKAFETRFK
-477 LIEKEIDVKLQG
+477 LIEKEIDVKLKG
-489 KYINLAVKVTQLRS
+489 KYINLAVKITQLRN
-503 PINSRFAGLLVVLTD
+503 PINNRFAGLLVVLTD

-564 EKFRAIVED
+564 DKFRSIVED
-573 SLNIISQELG
+573 SLNIISQELA

-599 EIKFTQGD
+599 EIKFSQGD
-607 VNEILE
+607 INEILE
-613 KLVSTYTSVYQNI
+613 KLLTVYTSIYQNV
-626 QFKAKFDVDLPPLVK
+626 QFKVKLDVELPALVK
-641 LDVEQIKRVFVNI
+641 LDVEQIKRVLVNVL
-654 MDNALQVMS
+654 DNALEIIGK
-663 NEGEIEIVTNYNAES
+663 EGEIEISTSYNGES
-678 RFITIEIADNGPGIS
+678 KFITIEIADNGPGIS
-693 DEDKQKVFLP
+693 DEDKQKVFMP

-724 EHNGLISI
+724 EHNGLISV
-732 TDNQPRGARFVIE
+732 TDNQPQGARFIIE

>member
-1 MLHWKDGIRR
+1 
-11 AMAAPG
+11 
-17 PGGEELRRM
+17 
-26 KNKNIKGVRLIVAAI
+26 VRLIVAAM

-46 IFVILRIYFEESKNF
+46 VFVIIRIYFEESKNF
-61 SPLALKSNTVIFGLW
+61 SPQFPKGNTLIFGLW

-81 FGLTFLFILARN
+81 FGLTFLFILVRN
-93 ILKMYLERNQGG
+93 ILKMYYEKNQGG
-105 AGHGFKNRLVFFF
+105 AGHSFKNRLVFFF

-123 VPTLLLFFFAT
+123 VPTLLLFYFAT

-155 VDEVK
+155 VDDVK
-160 TNYYGNINEDLEHYS
+160 SNYYSKINEDLEHFS
-175 GLIAGMIL
+175 GIIADMIQQ
-183 EKRMYTDENK
+183 KRMYTEENK
-193 VFLKN
+193 GFLQN

-209 DVVSIYKNRNDIYT
+209 DVVNIYKNKNEI
-223 LFHPRIPTQEYKD
+223 FAIFNPRIPMQEYKN
-236 LPLNVVYRGLGG
+236 LPLDIVYSGLGG
-248 AGFTTIDTLKA
+248 AGFTKIDTLKN

-276 MLIITGKYFPKSYTK
+276 MLIITGKYFPESYTR
-291 SLNELAGMVSKHSQM
+291 SLSILEAMVNKHSQM

-314 NTYILLFLFITILI
+314 NTYMLLFLFITILI

-341 GITVPIEKLVTA
+341 GITVPIEKLISA

-362 DVRIDYETQDEFNT
+362 DVRIDYAAKDEFNT

-384 AGDLKDN
+384 AFDLKEN

-410 TILKNITTGVMALNV
+410 TIMKNITSGVMALNSK
-425 RGEIMVINTE
+425 GEIIALNPE
-435 ATRMLSLDP
+435 AARMLSLDV
-444 ETAVRKNYAEVI
+444 EAVSRKHFTNVI
-456 SESIYGD
+456 SENLYQDI
-463 VHTLIKKAFATRFK
+463 HALISKAFETRFK

-489 KYINLAVKVTQLRS
+489 RVINLAVKITQLRN
-503 PINSRFAGLLVVLTD
+503 PINNRFSGLLVVFTD

-525 QRMLVWREVAK
+525 QRLLVWREVAK

-573 SLNIISQELG
+573 SLHIISQELD
-583 SIKNLA
+583 SIKKLA

-607 VNEILE
+607 INEILE
-613 KLVSTYTSVYQNI
+613 KMLAVYTSIYQNVR
-626 QFKAKFDVDLPPLVK
+626 FKVKLDVELPPLVK
-641 LDVEQIKRVFVNI
+641 LDVEKIKRVLVNVL
-654 MDNALQVMS
+654 DNALEVIGK
-663 NEGEIEIVTNYNAES
+663 EGEIEISTSYNGENK
-678 RFITIEIADNGPGIS
+678 FITIEIADNGPGIS

-717 IAHNIVE
+717 IAHNIIE
-724 EHNGLISI
+724 EHNGLISV
-732 TDNQPRGARFVIE
+732 TDNQPRGARFIIE

>member
-1 MLHWKDGIRR
+1 MCILPKLATRNW
-11 AMAAPG
+11 
-17 PGGEELRRM
+17 RM
-26 KNKNIKGVRLIVAAI
+26 KNKNIRGVRLIVTAI

-46 IFVILRIYFEESKNF
+46 AFVIIRIYFEESKNF
-61 SPLALKSNTVIFGLW
+61 SPQFLKGNTLIFGLW

-81 FGLTFLFILARN
+81 FGLTFLFILIRN
-93 ILKMYLERNQGG
+93 ILKMYYEKNQGG
-105 AGHGFKNRLVFFF
+105 AGHSFKNRLVFFF

-123 VPTLLLFFFAT
+123 VPTLLLFYFAT

-155 VDEVK
+155 VDDVK
-160 TNYYGNINEDLEHYS
+160 TNYYSKINEDLEHFS
-175 GLIAGMIL
+175 GIIAVMIQQ
-183 EKRMYTDENK
+183 KRMYTEENK
-193 VFLKN
+193 GFLQN

-209 DVVSIYKNRNDIYT
+209 DVVNIYKNKNEI
-223 LFHPRIPTQEYKD
+223 FAIFNPRIPMQEYKN
-236 LPLNVVYRGLGG
+236 LPLNIVYSGLGG
-248 AGFTTIDTLKA
+248 AGFTKIDTLKN

-276 MLIITGKYFPKSYTK
+276 MLIITGKYFPESYTR
-291 SLNELAGMVSKHSQM
+291 SLNILAAMVNKHSQM

-314 NTYILLFLFITILI
+314 NTYMLLFLFITILI

-341 GITVPIEKLVTA
+341 GITVPIEKLISA
-353 TAEIAKGNL
+353 TTEIAKGNL
-362 DVRIDYETQDEFNT
+362 DVRIDYAAKDEFNI

-384 AGDLKDN
+384 AFDLKEN

-410 TILKNITTGVMALNV
+410 TIMKNITSGVMALNSK
-425 RGEIMVINTE
+425 GEIIALNPE
-435 ATRMLSLDP
+435 AARMLSLDV
-444 ETAVRKNYAEVI
+444 EVVSRKNFANVI
-456 SESIYGD
+456 SETIYQD
-463 VHTLIKKAFATRFK
+463 IHALISKAFETRFK

-489 KYINLAVKVTQLRS
+489 RVINLAVKITQLRN
-503 PINSRFAGLLVVLTD
+503 PINNRFSGLLVVFTD

-525 QRMLVWREVAK
+525 QRLLVWREVAK

-564 EKFRAIVED
+564 DKFRAIVED
-573 SLNIISQELG
+573 SMHIISQEFD
-583 SIKNLA
+583 SIKKLA

-607 VNEILE
+607 INEILE
-613 KLVSTYTSVYQNI
+613 KMLAVYTSIYQNI
-626 QFKAKFDVDLPPLVK
+626 QFKVKLDVALPSLVK

-654 MDNALQVMS
+654 LDNALEVIGK
-663 NEGEIEIVTNYNAES
+663 EGEIEISTRYNGES
-678 RFITIEIADNGPGIS
+678 KFISIEFADNGPGIS

-717 IAHNIVE
+717 IAHNIIE
-724 EHNGLISI
+724 EHNGLISVI
-732 TDNQPRGARFVIE
+732 DNQPRGARFIIE

>member
-1 MLHWKDGIRR
+1 
-11 AMAAPG
+11 
-17 PGGEELRRM
+17 M
-26 KNKNIKGVRLIVAAI
+26 KNKNIRGVRLIVTAI

-46 IFVILRIYFEESKNF
+46 AFVIIRIYFEESKNF
-61 SPLALKSNTVIFGLW
+61 SPQFLKGNTLIFGLW

-81 FGLTFLFILARN
+81 FGLTFLFILIRN
-93 ILKMYLERNQGG
+93 ILKMYYEKNQGG
-105 AGHGFKNRLVFFF
+105 AGHSFKNRLVFFF

-123 VPTLLLFFFAT
+123 VPTLLLFYFAT

-155 VDEVK
+155 VDDVK
-160 TNYYGNINEDLEHYS
+160 TNYYSKINEDLEHFS
-175 GLIAGMIL
+175 GIIAVMIQQ
-183 EKRMYTDENK
+183 KRMYTEENK
-193 VFLKN
+193 GFLQN

-209 DVVSIYKNRNDIYT
+209 DVVNIYKNKNEI
-223 LFHPRIPTQEYKD
+223 FAIFNPRIPMQEYKN
-236 LPLNVVYRGLGG
+236 LPLNIVYSGLGG
-248 AGFTTIDTLKA
+248 AGFTKIDTLKN

-276 MLIITGKYFPKSYTK
+276 MLIITGKYFPESYTR
-291 SLNELAGMVSKHSQM
+291 SLNILAAMVNKHSQM

-314 NTYILLFLFITILI
+314 NTYMLLFLFITILI

-341 GITVPIEKLVTA
+341 GITVPIEKLISA
-353 TAEIAKGNL
+353 TTEIAKGNL
-362 DVRIDYETQDEFNT
+362 DVRIDYAAKDEFNI

-384 AGDLKDN
+384 AFDLKEN

-410 TILKNITTGVMALNV
+410 TIMKNITSGVMALNSK
-425 RGEIMVINTE
+425 GEIIALNPE
-435 ATRMLSLDP
+435 AARMLSLDV
-444 ETAVRKNYAEVI
+444 EVVSRKNFANVI
-456 SESIYGD
+456 SETIYQD
-463 VHTLIKKAFATRFK
+463 IHALISKAFETRFK

-489 KYINLAVKVTQLRS
+489 RVINLAVKITQLRN
-503 PINSRFAGLLVVLTD
+503 PINNRFSGLLVVFTD

-525 QRMLVWREVAK
+525 QRLLVWREVAK

-564 EKFRAIVED
+564 DKFRAIVED
-573 SLNIISQELG
+573 SMHIISQEFD
-583 SIKNLA
+583 SIKKLA

-607 VNEILE
+607 INEILE
-613 KLVSTYTSVYQNI
+613 KMLAVYTSIYQNI
-626 QFKAKFDVDLPPLVK
+626 QFKVKLDVALPSLVK

-654 MDNALQVMS
+654 LDNALEVIGK
-663 NEGEIEIVTNYNAES
+663 EGEIEISTRYNGES
-678 RFITIEIADNGPGIS
+678 KFISIEFADNGPGIS

-717 IAHNIVE
+717 IAHNIIE
-724 EHNGLISI
+724 EHNGLISVI
-732 TDNQPRGARFVIE
+732 DNQPRGARFIIE